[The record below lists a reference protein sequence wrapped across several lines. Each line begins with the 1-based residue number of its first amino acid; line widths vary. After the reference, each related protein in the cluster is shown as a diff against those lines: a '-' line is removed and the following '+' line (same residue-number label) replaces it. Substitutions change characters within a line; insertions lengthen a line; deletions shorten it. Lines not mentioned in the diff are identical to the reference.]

1 MISIL
6 GIVFCFLIPV
16 TVFSWLPPLQPTGIK
31 NGRLHQTESLSSSF
45 SSSLLYQQEQHRRC
59 KIRALLFSST
69 TSLEEKE
76 CDDEDE
82 DFERPPEDYTGK
94 TIFQRT
100 FYRLSPDS
108 QLQLPNSIMLEE
120 RLRFQA
126 DTNNEGYIL
135 PIGPRTLIVREGTE
149 DDELTDELFRMDLF
163 GSKRNGNGKGT
174 HNGPRS
180 FDTEI
185 ATILYLA
192 SNPKWIQGDV
202 LELTCGGQA
211 GESCGIVGLL
221 GCISAKLASMTSNEI
236 EQYKKQRKETM
247 EEEAKEV
254 SLNSLQEQQRDKLSG
269 LIPQRMHH
277 LTLSDESPESLNR
290 VSEMY
295 RQHFSDTTPSP
306 VSVKQVEWS
315 YPRRQ
320 HNYAHEYRTIVGS
333 DLDLTFPTAK
343 ELSKAVANLLLP
355 SNEFA
360 IASIQEGAET
370 SPSFGA
376 LGMDPEPSETSH
388 NEPLDKEV
396 DPSISPTFIHLCPDY
411 RDEVRYLRQFL
422 EKGYLMTVRSNYV
435 NMERLQFYF
444 QTLPQDSPETE
455 IEGLDSLEVQ
465 EDSDKDYQSLV
476 VIHHPDYAGDGS
488 GEYFFPLET
497 GAYEGG
503 GLSASLEPDTESGMY

>member
-1 MISIL
+1 MSIL
-6 GIVFCFLIPV
+6 GIVLCCLIPI
-16 TVFSWLPPLQPTGIK
+16 TVFSWLPPLLVQPTGIK
-31 NGRLHQTESLSSSF
+31 NGRLLDQTESLSSSF
-45 SSSLLYQQEQHRRC
+45 SSSLLYQRKQHHRYN
-59 KIRALLFSST
+59 IRSVLFSST
-69 TSLEEKE
+69 TTSLEEEE

-82 DFERPPEDYTGK
+82 NVERPPEDYTGK

-120 RLRFQA
+120 RLRFQPDA
-126 DTNNEGYIL
+126 NNEGYIL

-163 GSKRNGNGKGT
+163 GSKKNGNGKGT

-236 EQYKKQRKETM
+236 EQYKKQRQETN
-247 EEEAKEV
+247 EV
-254 SLNSLQEQQRDKLSG
+254 SLNSIQQRHKLSD
-269 LIPQRMHH
+269 LIPQQMHH

-295 RQHFSDTTPSP
+295 KQHFSDDSP

-320 HNYAHEYRTIVGS
+320 HRFDYEYRTIIGS

-343 ELSKAVANLLLP
+343 ELSKAVANMLLP

-360 IASIQEGAET
+360 IASIQEGAKT

-376 LGMDPEPSETSH
+376 LGMDPEPSETSYQ
-388 NEPLDKEV
+388 EPLVKEV
-396 DPSISPTFIHLCPDY
+396 DPSIPPTFIHLCPDY

-444 QTLPQDSPETE
+444 QTLPQDSPESE

-476 VIHHPDYAGDGS
+476 VIQNQDYAGDGS